1 MFIGHFAL
9 GYAAK
14 RWAPRLSLA
23 VLFAAAIFADLLWP
37 VLVALGIERVRIV
50 PGITAFTPLE
60 FISYPYSHSLLTLTL
75 LGAVFGWLARLR
87 ALRFGGQIGAPGSA
101 PNASGIF
108 VVVLLLVV
116 SHWVL
121 DVVTHIPDMP
131 LYPNGPKFGLG
142 LWNSVPGTLAVETVL
157 FALGVWI
164 YARATKARDAI
175 GTWAFVGITS
185 FLFVGFVVNA
195 NGTPPPSVTA
205 LLMMALGLGA
215 LTLWLAWLADR
226 HRISRT

>member
-14 RWAPRLSLA
+14 RWAPHLSLA
-23 VLFAAAIFADLLWP
+23 VLFAAALFADLLWP
-37 VLVALGIERVRIV
+37 VLVALGIEQVRIV
-50 PGITAFTPLE
+50 PGITASTPLE
-60 FISYPYSHSLLTLTL
+60 FLSYPYSHSLLTLTL
-75 LGAVFGWLARLR
+75 MGALFGWLTV
-87 ALRFGGQIGAPGSA
+87 RFTA
-101 PNASGIF
+101 PNAPTAPIAPIAPSF
-108 VVVLLLVV
+108 VVVLLLVI
-116 SHWVL
+116 SHWML

-142 LWNSVPGTLAVETVL
+142 LWNSVPGTLATETAL

-175 GTWAFVGITS
+175 GTWAFVGVTA
-185 FLFVGFVVNA
+185 FLFAGFVVNA

-205 LLMMALGLGA
+205 LWMMALGLGG
-215 LTLWLAWLADR
+215 LTLWLAWLADH
-226 HRISRT
+226 HRKSRS